1 MFESCI
7 SPSVVSESFTQP
19 LSCHLEWTVAMVIL
33 GFVIGGFL
41 VFIYDLL
48 FGDRKKRQSCNQPK
62 AEPGWLD

>member
-1 MFESCI
+1 
-7 SPSVVSESFTQP
+7 
-19 LSCHLEWTVAMVIL
+19 MVIL